1 LTDIEL
7 RRNPYRTCE
16 HCGERYARHTY
27 DDGMEKPNAFRRRR
41 YCSQSCA
48 QAAQIGEFKRAD
60 PPWIVDEETGC
71 WIWQRHMDKW
81 GYGYLSRE
89 GRRQAAHRWLYEQLV
104 GPVPDGLVLD
114 HLCERPSCVNPAH
127 LEPVTRKENLR
138 RSTKFRAYY
147 EEKRRARGLSD

>member
-1 LTDIEL
+1 MTDTDL
-7 RRNPYRTCE
+7 RRNPYRICE
-16 HCGERYARHTY
+16 NCGKTYTRRIDRDGIERPH
-27 DDGMEKPNAFRRRR
+27 KFRQRR
-41 YCSQSCA
+41 YCSQSCGR
-48 QAAQIGEFKRAD
+48 AAQVGHFKGAE

-71 WIWQRHMDKW
+71 WIWQRHTDKL
-81 GYGYLSRE
+81 GYGYLRRD
-89 GRRQAAHRWLYEQLV
+89 GRRQGAYRWLYEQLV

-147 EEKRRARGLSD
+147 EEKRRARGLP